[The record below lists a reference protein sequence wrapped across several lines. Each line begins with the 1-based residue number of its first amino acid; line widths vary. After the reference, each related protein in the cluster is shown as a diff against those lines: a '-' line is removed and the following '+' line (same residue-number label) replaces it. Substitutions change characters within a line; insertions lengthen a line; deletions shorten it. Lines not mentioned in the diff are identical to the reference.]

1 MLRTLSP
8 RAQDIALNV
17 IIGIVGVLLILSPT
31 LLEFAELPWASWSAR
46 LIGAAITLIATK
58 SLIGD
63 AEEGD
68 FVQMALGIWAAI
80 SPAMLSF
87 TQAAEAALA
96 HLFLGGAATSLA
108 ALKLWLRENRPL
120 STT

>member
-1 MLRTLSP
+1 MWRTLSP
-8 RAQDIALNV
+8 GTQAIALNV
-17 IIGIVGVLLILSPT
+17 STGIFGIALILSPT
-31 LLEFAELPWASWSAR
+31 LLEFGELPWASWSAR
-46 LIGAAITLIATK
+46 LIGAAIGLIAIK

-63 AEEGD
+63 ADGGD
-68 FVQMALGIWAAI
+68 FAQMALGIWAAI

-87 TQAAEAALA
+87 TEAADAALA
-96 HLFLGGAATSLA
+96 HLFLGGAVTTLA